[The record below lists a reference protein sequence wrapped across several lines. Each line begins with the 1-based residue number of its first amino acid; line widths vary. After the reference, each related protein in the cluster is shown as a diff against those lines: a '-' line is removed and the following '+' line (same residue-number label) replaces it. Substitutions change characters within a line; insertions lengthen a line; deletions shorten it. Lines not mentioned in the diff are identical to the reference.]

1 MCNVHWNIPPLFTCK
16 AATNSC
22 YILNLSDNN
31 APVLSSVPTKCPN
44 FGLYWPLVDYF
55 VITISTITP
64 PKYHSMKS
72 SHVQWLTSQVAT
84 CDGKGVNCDTSSVTC
99 VQLWHVSPNMWWFY
113 TVIYWR
119 GYFIT
124 DWWNGKTHDNTFPKI
139 EPECWNQCVNNESYT
154 DTVWCF
160 MTGND
165 SQFLEL
171 LSILAPLET
180 YWYKGTILVYTYLQN

>member
-1 MCNVHWNIPPLFTCK
+1 MSQFWFVLIIGWLFC
-16 AATNSC
+16 
-22 YILNLSDNN
+22 
-31 APVLSSVPTKCPN
+31 
-44 FGLYWPLVDYF
+44 
-55 VITISTITP
+55 ISTITP
-64 PKYHSMKS
+64 PKCHIMKL
-72 SHVQWLTSQVAT
+72 SHVQWLASQVPT
-84 CDGKGVNCDTSSVTC
+84 CDGTGVTADRKSVNCDTSSVTC

-160 MTGND
+160 HHIHGND
-165 SQFLEL
+165 SQFLEH